1 MERAHRRGAEA
12 EEIDTGSFVG
22 HVIRQT
28 KNGVLRTRSRRDPM
42 RRTPLPMK
50 PVAGRV
56 CNRYCR
62 TNRH

>member
-28 KNGVLRTRSRRDPM
+28 KNGVLRTRSRLSR
-42 RRTPLPMK
+42 
-50 PVAGRV
+50 AGA
-56 CNRYCR
+56 
-62 TNRH
+62 